1 MIRVTINGN
10 KMPLNIENP
19 SYDIISVR
27 YLVSSDSTF
36 LDNTKVIQDVTK
48 LKEDIT
54 MMSFNFPYS
63 FPDKKPIYGKLFY
76 KYQNNIIEESSVC
89 RLEYDQPGF
98 SFNNNIISTPMVT
111 IVGNTNYNNMNTGDF
126 TLETSDFQM
135 HTGHGE
141 LKSVSWIITDL
152 EDNVILESP
161 KDDFNL
167 KTFYV
172 EKDVLEENK
181 AYKAKVIHHNNY
193 SSDSYPG
200 VLGFSTYNA
209 DNKFSIVKDSIE
221 LCNNNISKIKTV
233 VNLFGFK
240 HILIDILDKTGE
252 AILENFIST
261 TKDINIPKIGMVEGE
276 RYTISLT
283 AKYTNHYGEY
293 VFTKP
298 LIVNSICKSCS
309 GEAEY
314 YPDYKYSNVFEIVN
328 YDFKDSFIGDT
339 NLIKG
344 VAKQLSNGDIPVYKV
359 LDVNNIEIRFY
370 KFIDNK
376 FIYTNRSFKLNT
388 DSTIE
393 LNSGV
398 NIFLAIDKL
407 NGDYRLVVSYNVA
420 TNKIEFMSYKYMD
433 GQYGNISLVDAPNK
447 LTIDNNRVLVNST
460 PNIMLNDDSFLSGV
474 INKLAG
480 DKKNILSIK
489 DNASSMAYVS
499 NLYINSSVINNSI
512 SMFNLPD
519 SKVLVIHSDI
529 TPSVY
534 GVYDKTNNVYTDL
547 GLLPTAM
554 QNLAN
559 DVNKNYWNGY
569 TKLDGRV
576 MMYPNVNTNI
586 YTNLS
591 VWEYD
596 PYLNT
601 FSKIINNSSIAIPSK
616 YTEDGNDTLG
626 GIYTVELLNGES
638 IFLTSGNGVASGN
651 YMDIWKFY

>member
-1 MIRVTINGN
+1 MIRVTINGT

-27 YLVSSDSTF
+27 YLVSADSTF
-36 LDNTKVIQDVTK
+36 LDSTKVVQDVTK
-48 LKEDIT
+48 LKEDTT
-54 MMSFNFPYS
+54 MMYLNFPYS

-76 KYQNNIIEESSVC
+76 KYQNNIVEESSVC

-98 SFNNNIISTPMVT
+98 SFNNNIISTPVVS
-111 IVGNTNYNNMNTGDF
+111 IVGNTNYNNMNIGDF
-126 TLETSDFQM
+126 TLETSEFQM

-141 LKSVSWIITDL
+141 LVSVSWIITDL
-152 EDNVILESP
+152 EDNIVLESP

-167 KTFYV
+167 KTFYI
-172 EKDVLEENK
+172 EKDKLEENK

-193 SSDSYPG
+193 SSESYPG
-200 VLGFSTYNA
+200 ILGFSTYSTN
-209 DNKFSIVKDSIE
+209 DKFSIVKDSIE

-233 VNLFGFK
+233 VSLAGFE
-240 HILIDILDKTGE
+240 HIVLDITNKNGE
-252 AILENFIST
+252 VILENFISK
-261 TKDINIPKIGMVEGE
+261 TKDINIPKIGMIEGE
-276 RYTISLT
+276 RYVISLS
-283 AKYTNHYGEY
+283 AKYTNHYGDY
-293 VFTKP
+293 IFTKP
-298 LIVNSICKSCS
+298 IIASSICRSCS

-328 YDFKDSFIGDT
+328 YDYEDNFIGDA

-344 VAKQLSNGDIPVYKV
+344 VSKQLRNGDIPVYKI
-359 LDVNNIEIRFY
+359 LDINNIEIRFY

-376 FIYTNRSFKLNT
+376 FVYTNRYFKVST
-388 DSTIE
+388 ASTIE

-398 NIFLAIDKL
+398 NIFLALDKTA
-407 NGDYRLVVSYNVA
+407 GEYRLVVSYNVD
-420 TNKIEFMSYKYMD
+420 TNKIEFMSYKYID
-433 GQYGNISLVDAPNK
+433 GQYGNISFVDAPTK
-447 LTIDNNRVLVNST
+447 LTIDNNKVLVNST

-474 INKLAG
+474 VNKLTD

-489 DNASSMAYVS
+489 ANASSMAYLS
-499 NLYINSSVINNSI
+499 NLYISSSVINNSI
-512 SMFNLPD
+512 SMFNLPN
-519 SKVLVIHSDI
+519 SKVLVIHSDV
-529 TPSVY
+529 TPSVH
-534 GVYDKTNNVYTDL
+534 GVYDKSNNVYTDL
-547 GLLPTAM
+547 GLLPSAM

-576 MMYPNVNTNI
+576 MMYPNVNTNN
-586 YTNLS
+586 YSNLS
-591 VWEYD
+591 IWEYD

-601 FSKIINNSSIAIPSK
+601 FNKIINNSSIAIPSK
-616 YTEDGNDTLG
+616 YTEGGDDSLG

-638 IFLTSGNGVASGN
+638 IFLISGNGITSGN